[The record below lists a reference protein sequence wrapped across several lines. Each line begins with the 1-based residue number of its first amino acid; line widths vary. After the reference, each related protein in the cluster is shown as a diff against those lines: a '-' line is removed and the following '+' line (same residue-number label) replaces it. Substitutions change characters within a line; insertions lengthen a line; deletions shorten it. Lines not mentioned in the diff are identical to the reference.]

1 MSAIHQKAIAISQN
15 EKFSSMISVFGQS
28 SIIQQQ
34 KYPLLKYNFLK
45 LFNQIVMPLELND
58 KIFYTSSLV
67 KIWLIRDKF
76 RKDVWDKSICP
87 INWMLKKYDSDIMN
101 IAKNIIKWL
110 LILVQNFRNCF
121 RNRVPYPV
129 SLLLLKFLFAS
140 ISILIFPCQI
150 NNITILIEHNPQT
163 SISWKRNEFK
173 IYEGPETLW
182 STITVIIG
190 ERIYSVDTNIGFTWF
205 NRM

>member
-67 KIWLIRDKF
+67 KIWFIRDKF

-150 NNITILIEHNPQT
+150 NNIMILIEHNPQT

>member
-1 MSAIHQKAIAISQN
+1 
-15 EKFSSMISVFGQS
+15 
-28 SIIQQQ
+28 
-34 KYPLLKYNFLK
+34 
-45 LFNQIVMPLELND
+45 MPLELND

-67 KIWLIRDKF
+67 KIWFIRDKF
-76 RKDVWDKSICP
+76 RKDVSDKSICP

>member
-67 KIWLIRDKF
+67 KIWFIRYKF
-76 RKDVWDKSICP
+76 RKDLWDKSICP

>member
-67 KIWLIRDKF
+67 KIWFIRDKF
-76 RKDVWDKSICP
+76 RKD
-87 INWMLKKYDSDIMN
+87 L
-101 IAKNIIKWL
+101 
-110 LILVQNFRNCF
+110 
-121 RNRVPYPV
+121 
-129 SLLLLKFLFAS
+129 
-140 ISILIFPCQI
+140 
-150 NNITILIEHNPQT
+150 
-163 SISWKRNEFK
+163 
-173 IYEGPETLW
+173 
-182 STITVIIG
+182 
-190 ERIYSVDTNIGFTWF
+190 
-205 NRM
+205 